1 MDLNPVG
8 IRLNFAHNAQV
19 VDVRAWKPQNN
30 PEGAMSSLQSKVI
43 KLMNWFATN
52 REPLKRLVFVIEPV
66 ANSKQLDIKQLK
78 FHGSNDLLD

>member
-1 MDLNPVG
+1 
-8 IRLNFAHNAQV
+8 
-19 VDVRAWKPQNN
+19 
-30 PEGAMSSLQSKVI
+30 MSSLQSKVI